1 MQKPHELHLSSFS
14 STTLVDFSLCFL
26 LLVDFLQCTLHSQLP
41 TQFYESQ
48 AASCKHSHGQI
59 DAVGPLKRVT
69 TSIFKTNKSCHRSK
83 QKLILIFWSKCFKNL
98 KNQHRI
104 YKKNWI
110 DFLYLKN
117 INLMILSF

>member
-1 MQKPHELHLSSFS
+1 MRKQFLNFKATISKRKINKKFTVASWKLLANSKCCSMQKPHELHLSSFS

-69 TSIFKTNKSCHRSK
+69 TSIFKTNK
-83 QKLILIFWSKCFKNL
+83 
-98 KNQHRI
+98 
-104 YKKNWI
+104 
-110 DFLYLKN
+110 
-117 INLMILSF
+117 